1 MCQPENCG
9 EVPGLTRRQW
19 QQWVTRYGQ
28 LKESFA
34 IE

>member
-1 MCQPENCG
+1 MCQPEKLRRG
-9 EVPGLTRRQW
+9 ARLTRRQW

-28 LKESFA
+28 LKESYA